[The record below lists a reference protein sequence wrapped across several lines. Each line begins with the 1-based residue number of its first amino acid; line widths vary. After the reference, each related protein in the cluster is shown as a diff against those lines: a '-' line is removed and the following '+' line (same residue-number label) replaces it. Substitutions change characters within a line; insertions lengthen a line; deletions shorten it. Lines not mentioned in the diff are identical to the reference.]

1 MPHNLRMHLTCYS
14 GLRPLPPAGD
24 ADVRP
29 LESYAASNVGK
40 WVPPVRKPFTITAAA
55 LLLLIALLQLLR
67 FIMGWEVT
75 LNGVSIPVWVSGIA
89 AVVAAGLAVM
99 VWMETRK

>member
-1 MPHNLRMHLTCYS
+1 ML
-14 GLRPLPPAGD
+14 AGGY
-24 ADVRP
+24 P
-29 LESYAASNVGK
+29 Q
-40 WVPPVRKPFTITAAA
+40 VRKPFTITAAA

-75 LNGVSIPVWVSGIA
+75 LNGVSIPVWASGIA